1 MSQSNTRAGAI
12 RVLAGESLT
21 DKAGYLVK
29 MTHDGGVAEVK
40 RPTDVA
46 DATLF
51 VVVEGAGDGELVSVQ
66 PIEGGRNIRA
76 ALKGTCNPG
85 DVMCLAAIAG
95 SDAGKVAVLTAAA
108 DTYFGVGVAEEAG
121 VDGQLVL
128 VRPAPQLKL
137 VVT

>member
-21 DKAGYLVK
+21 GLEGRLVK

-40 RPTDVA
+40 LPADVA
-46 DATLF
+46 DAALY
-51 VVVEGAGDGELVSVQ
+51 VVVEGAADGELVSVQ
-66 PIEGGRNIRA
+66 PIESGRNVRA
-76 ALKGTCNPG
+76 VLKGTCNPG
-85 DVMCLAAIAG
+85 DAMCLAAIAG
-95 SDAGKVAVLTAAA
+95 SDAGKVAALGASA
-108 DTYFGVGVAEEAG
+108 DVYFGVGVAEEAG